1 MSFQFGRKKPAEK
14 PETVTNLL
22 GSEIDARCKK
32 CRATTKHVVIGKV
45 GPKPTRVRCGT
56 CEFEHEY
63 TAPRARRAATATQAQ
78 LPWAEALAQSRAT
91 AAPYSADTSYRVGS
105 RVTHAS
111 FGEGVVVALASP
123 TVCEVLF
130 ESRTVK
136 LVMKGQPS
144 TFEAPEPRTTQAPRR
159 GRRES

>member
-45 GPKPTRVRCGT
+45 GSKPTRVRCGT

-63 TAPRARRAATATQAQ
+63 TAPRARRAVAASQAQ
-78 LPWAEALAQSRAT
+78 LPWADALARSRAT
-91 AAPYSADTSYRVGS
+91 AAPYSAATSYVVGA
-105 RVTHAS
+105 RVTHPS
-111 FGEGVVVALASP
+111 FGEGIVVTLASP

-144 TFEAPEPRTTQAPRR
+144 TFQAPEPRSSQALRR
-159 GRRES
+159 GRREG